1 MAGVF
6 TSPTQAFADFK
17 PKPSILVPLIVTLV
31 VAGLSA
37 VLIARQAG
45 MTQYEMLQTSTV
57 LPPQALE
64 QMRTDAENPSILKS
78 GLGGGVAVVVIGVLA
93 ALLAWFLV
101 SVVFGKSAKFKTV
114 WGVELLGGLIP
125 ILGGLLRV
133 PLVLAKDS
141 MLVSYG
147 LAALFPQKDFTSIFY
162 SILFYFDA
170 FAIWGIIVA
179 GYGYAT
185 VFELSKGK
193 GITIAA
199 ISTGILVF
207 VMIALGA
214 VGMSLAG
221 VDISFF

>member
-114 WGVELLGGLIP
+114 WGVELLGGL
-125 ILGGLLRV
+125 LRV